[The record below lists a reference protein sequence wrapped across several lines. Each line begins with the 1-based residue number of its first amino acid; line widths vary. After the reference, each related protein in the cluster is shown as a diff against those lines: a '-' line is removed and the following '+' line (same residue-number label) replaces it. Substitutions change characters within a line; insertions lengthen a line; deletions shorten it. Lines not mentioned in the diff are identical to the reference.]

1 MLALNII
8 KCSRVKLLGEQ
19 AALNCTVTHGMMP
32 VMINDTLNND
42 LKIANKFFEDN
53 VGSEHD
59 SDNNLDDLA
68 FMHHCQCV

>member
-19 AALNCTVTHGMMP
+19 AALNCTVTRGMMP

-59 SDNNLDDLA
+59 LDNNLDDLA
-68 FMHHCQCV
+68 FMHLCQCV